1 MFWVLKPQVKR
12 SIVKVEMAAIQQQ
25 NSELIER
32 LRPSFWGF
40 DRKAAKQKLWQ
51 NTFLIMLDVP
61 GPCPISSTNPSQSL
75 SFGTLA

>member
-1 MFWVLKPQVKR
+1 MFWVSIPQVKS
-12 SIVKVEMAAIQQQ
+12 SIEKVKMAAIQQR

-61 GPCPISSTNPSQSL
+61 GPWPIASTNPSQSL
-75 SFGTLA
+75 SFGTLV